1 MTRAAPDRP
10 PPQDVD
16 GLQAE
21 VVRLNK
27 IVHALVN
34 RAERDMST
42 RRSDFGWFQSSIL
55 LEDEV
60 RARTRELE
68 AALRD
73 NERMNRDLQRAK
85 ERLEQESE
93 ERARAHAALEQ
104 EREAQKVLIA
114 RLEQAMNQL
123 VQTEK
128 LAALGS
134 LVAGVAHELNT
145 PLGNSLTVAST
156 LNQMI
161 AGFVEELEAGALR
174 KQALLDFVAQ
184 CRDAASLVEK
194 NCRRAAD
201 LIGNFKQVAVDQTSM
216 RRRRFDLRQAL
227 EEVLSTLQPKFK
239 HTAHR
244 LELAVPSGIVVDSF
258 PGPIE
263 QIIANLVT
271 NSLQH
276 GFEGIAAGSIRIA
289 AEAVDAE
296 QILLRYSDDGMGIP
310 ENIAKRVFDPFFTTK
325 LGSGGSGL
333 GLYIVYN
340 LATAVLGG
348 TIELTSGAGHGVR
361 FDLRFPQVA
370 APVVT
375 GSEDRHVPG

>member
-1 MTRAAPDRP
+1 MPNRAVPPDAE
-10 PPQDVD
+10 

-21 VVRLNK
+21 VVRLQK
-27 IVHALVN
+27 MVRALMN

-42 RRSDFGWFQSSIL
+42 RRSDFGWFQSTIL

-85 ERLEQESE
+85 ERLEQEVE
-93 ERARAHAALEQ
+93 ERKRAHAEL
-104 EREAQKVLIA
+104 ERERETQKVLIA
-114 RLEQAMNQL
+114 RLEQAMDQL

-145 PLGNSLTVAST
+145 PLGNSLTVASS
-156 LNQMI
+156 LSHVI
-161 AGFVEELEAGALR
+161 DGFVAEQEAGGLR
-174 KQALLDFVAQ
+174 RQSLRDFIAQ
-184 CRDAASLVEK
+184 CREATSLVEK
-194 NCRRAAD
+194 NSRRAAD
-201 LIGNFKQVAVDQTSM
+201 LIGSFKQVAVDQTSM

-227 EEVLSTLQPKFK
+227 DEVLATLQPKFK
-239 HTAHR
+239 HTGHR
-244 LELAVPSGIVVDSF
+244 LELAVPSGIVVDSY

-263 QIIANLVT
+263 QIVANLVT

-276 GFEGIAAGSIRIA
+276 GFEGVAAGSIRIA
-289 AEAVDAE
+289 GEALGGG
-296 QILLRYSDDGMGIP
+296 QILLRYSDDGVGIA
-310 ENIAKRVFDPFFTTK
+310 EALGKRVFDPFFTTK

-348 TIELTSGAGHGVR
+348 TIELTSSPGRGVR

-370 APVVT
+370 PQAAGREEQHAP
-375 GSEDRHVPG
+375 G

>member
-1 MTRAAPDRP
+1 MHERP
-10 PPQDVD
+10 LPQDID
-16 GLQAE
+16 GLRAE
-21 VVRLNK
+21 IARLNK
-27 IVHALVN
+27 IVHALMN

-73 NERMNRDLQRAK
+73 NERINRDLQGAK
-85 ERLEQESE
+85 ESLEQEVE

-104 EREAQKVLIA
+104 EREAQKGLIA
-114 RLEQAMNQL
+114 RLELAMDQL

-145 PLGNSLTVAST
+145 PLGNSLTVASA
-156 LNQMI
+156 LSQQVD
-161 AGFVEELEAGALR
+161 GFVDQVESGSLR

-184 CRDAASLVEK
+184 CREAAALVER
-194 NCRRAAD
+194 NCRRAAE

-227 EEVLSTLQPKFK
+227 EEVLSTLQPKFR

-244 LELAVPSGIVVDSF
+244 LDLEVPAGIVVDSF

-263 QIIANLVT
+263 QIIANLVS

-276 GFEGIAAGSIRIA
+276 GFEAVAAGSIRIA
-289 AEAVDAE
+289 AEAVDPE
-296 QILLRYSDDGMGIP
+296 QILLSYSDDGTGIP
-310 ENIAKRVFDPFFTTK
+310 EDIAKRVFDPFFTTK

-348 TIELTSGAGHGVR
+348 TIELSSSVGHGVR
-361 FDLRFPQVA
+361 FDLRFPRVAA
-370 APVVT
+370 APVAV
-375 GSEDRHVPG
+375 GREDKYAPG

>member
-1 MTRAAPDRP
+1 MHERP
-10 PPQDVD
+10 APQDVD
-16 GLQAE
+16 GLRAE
-21 VVRLNK
+21 IVRLNK
-27 IVHALVN
+27 IVHALMN

-73 NERMNRDLQRAK
+73 NERINRDLQGAK
-85 ERLEQESE
+85 ESLEQEVE
-93 ERARAHAALEQ
+93 ERTRAHAALEQ
-104 EREAQKVLIA
+104 EREAQKDLIA
-114 RLEQAMNQL
+114 RLEQAMDQL

-145 PLGNSLTVAST
+145 PLGNSLTVASA
-156 LNQMI
+156 LSQQVDS
-161 AGFVEELEAGALR
+161 FVAELEAGSLR
-174 KQALLDFVAQ
+174 KQVLLDFVAQ
-184 CRDAASLVEK
+184 CRDAASLVER
-194 NCRRAAD
+194 NCRRAAE

-227 EEVLSTLQPKFK
+227 EEVLSTLQPKFR

-244 LELAVPSGIVVDSF
+244 LDLDVPAGIVVDSF

-276 GFEGIAAGSIRIA
+276 GFEAIAAGSIRIA
-289 AEAVDAE
+289 AEAVDPE
-296 QILLRYSDDGMGIP
+296 QILLSYRDDGAGIP

-348 TIELTSGAGHGVR
+348 TIELTSSAGHGVR
-361 FDLRFPQVA
+361 FDLRFPRVA
-370 APVVT
+370 APIT
-375 GSEDRHVPG
+375 AGREDKHAPG